1 MKKISRILI
10 VLFIIISG
18 IYAKATTV
26 NAAAS
31 NGDLIN
37 GKYVDGPYYVMHE
50 KSNGSHMWGKS
61 QFLIRSTDG
70 QFVYCVQPFV
80 SIKENNSYDVAT
92 EDIAS
97 ILKLSQESWDKI
109 AKIAYYGYKYN
120 FNGYDHTSE
129 KWYAATQM
137 LIWKIADPSIE
148 SYFTD
153 TNKGKRNDSI
163 LEKEQQEIM
172 KLVDNHLLLP
182 QFDNLPDTISVN
194 QTITITDKRNVL
206 ENFSI
211 DNVQNASV
219 HKDANS
225 LTIKAENVGSVS
237 FNICNMGNIYG
248 NPIQLYY
255 AVDSQNAIRRGDLDP
270 IIMKIN
276 FKVNSQGKIQI
287 YKSGQNLNLSNGS
300 FYYDKKNLENIKFI
314 IKANEDIYSV
324 DGTYKYYSKN
334 DVVDEIITNKDG
346 YAVTKLLPLGKYIVE
361 ESETQNGY
369 ILDKSKYEVE
379 LVEDEEK
386 SSIVYADISLF
397 NYLKKGKLE
406 FTKTDLTTGKV
417 IPNTKIEIYTY
428 NDELIYSGLTDVN
441 GKVIIDNLP
450 VGKFYIIEKNPASG
464 YKINDEKV
472 YFEITEDGE
481 IVKAN
486 MTNEKIKS
494 TIKIHKIDEDNNSL
508 KGVLIGIY
516 DLNDNLIYSGLTDD
530 EGYLEYELEYGRYYF
545 QEISPLKGYELN
557 TEKVF
562 FEITKD
568 GDYIQYTLINKFKPI
583 KVPITEL
590 NDNSLLFNFAFIVFT
605 ILGCLIC
612 KKIKYENQ

>member
-1 MKKISRILI
+1 
-10 VLFIIISG
+10 
-18 IYAKATTV
+18 
-26 NAAAS
+26 
-31 NGDLIN
+31 
-37 GKYVDGPYYVMHE
+37 
-50 KSNGSHMWGKS
+50 
-61 QFLIRSTDG
+61 
-70 QFVYCVQPFV
+70 
-80 SIKENNSYDVAT
+80 
-92 EDIAS
+92 
-97 ILKLSQESWDKI
+97 
-109 AKIAYYGYKYN
+109 
-120 FNGYDHTSE
+120 
-129 KWYAATQM
+129 
-137 LIWKIADPSIE
+137 
-148 SYFTD
+148 
-153 TNKGKRNDSI
+153 
-163 LEKEQQEIM
+163 
-172 KLVDNHLLLP
+172 
-182 QFDNLPDTISVN
+182 
-194 QTITITDKRNVL
+194 
-206 ENFSI
+206 
-211 DNVQNASV
+211 
-219 HKDANS
+219 
-225 LTIKAENVGSVS
+225 
-237 FNICNMGNIYG
+237 
-248 NPIQLYY
+248 
-255 AVDSQNAIRRGDLDP
+255 
-270 IIMKIN
+270 MKIN

-379 LVEDEEK
+379 LVEDDEK

-441 GKVIIDNLP
+441 GKVIIDNLF
-450 VGKFYIIEKNPASG
+450 VGKFYIIEKDPASG